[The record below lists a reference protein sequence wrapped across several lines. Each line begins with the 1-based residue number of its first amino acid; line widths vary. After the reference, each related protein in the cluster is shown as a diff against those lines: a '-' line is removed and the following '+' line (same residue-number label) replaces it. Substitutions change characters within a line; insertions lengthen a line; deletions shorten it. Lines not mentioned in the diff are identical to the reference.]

1 MTSDAKIGLLLGL
14 VFIFIIAFVINGLP
28 RFRSTTNGSELTTNM
43 VSSQNDTHPIG
54 SMERNAPG
62 VFNWTEEPAE
72 QTAALETSEPA
83 AEQKEDIRFKMELP
97 DDISAARETSIIDIA
112 EQSESTA
119 AKEAEPAQPAQIT
132 EQKEEKVAKTV
143 AVEPAVQP
151 GPAKPAVKKAEP
163 AKSPW
168 PKSYVVAEDDSLG
181 LVSVA
186 KKFYGPE
193 QGNKKIN
200 VDRIF
205 EANRALLKSPDEIYV
220 GQKLTI
226 PSPVTLQAETKET
239 QSSLVGSI
247 FETVK
252 SIGRKSLSADSDNAV
267 QTVPYVVR
275 QDDNLW
281 RIATEQLGDGSRYK
295 EIGKLNAN
303 ILKNEHD
310 LEVGMLLRIPVK

>member
-28 RFRSTTNGSELTTNM
+28 RFRNTTNGSELTTNM

-54 SMERNAPG
+54 SMERNAQG

-72 QTAALETSEPA
+72 QTVALKAVEPA
-83 AEQKEDIRFKMELP
+83 VEQKEDVRFKMELP
-97 DDISAARETSIIDIA
+97 DDI
-112 EQSESTA
+112 QV
-119 AKEAEPAQPAQIT
+119 AKENSILEIADQTEPTATKEIEPAHPEQIT
-132 EQKEEKVAKTV
+132 GREENADKTV
-143 AVEPAVQP
+143 AVEPAGKP
-151 GPAKPAVKKAEP
+151 EPANPVAKQAEP
-163 AKSPW
+163 AKSVW
-168 PKSYVVAEDDSLG
+168 PKFYVVTEDDSLG

-193 QGNKKIN
+193 QGNKKISI
-200 VDRIF
+200 DRIF
-205 EANRALLKSPDEIYV
+205 EANRSLLKSPNEIYV

-226 PSPVTLQAETKET
+226 PPPVTSGTETKEN
-239 QSSLVGSI
+239 QSSFVNSI

-252 SIGRKSLSADSDNAV
+252 SIGRKNLSNNSDSAM

-295 EIGKLNAN
+295 EISKLNAN
-303 ILKNEHD
+303 IIKNEND